1 MVTPSRSA
9 TAMTEASTVPRP
21 RSSYV
26 STSSGGAF
34 DVDVTDVLH
43 LEATRL
49 GAAEEVA
56 FGPRLG
62 ATRGWVPDLGDH
74 EIGGAG
80 EAHWPHRRRRPVAVG
95 EALPPVGV
103 DAALAGV
110 IFASDQLRS
119 LMRQVIRRAF
129 RSQRS
134 RSSSAT
140 GPATDRGYGT
150 PRSVRRSTESVSSRS
165 RISAFPD
172 PRSGAEATDRR
183 TRLLLSSPLS
193 LACPRDHRVAP
204 EAWDHL
210 ALHNDRL
217 A

>member
-26 STSSGGAF
+26 STSSGDAF

-110 IFASDQLRS
+110 IFAL
-119 LMRQVIRRAF
+119 
-129 RSQRS
+129 
-134 RSSSAT
+134 
-140 GPATDRGYGT
+140 GPAAITDATSDPSGVPKSAVKEFERYWARRQIEVTAHLDRYGA
-150 PRSVRRSTESVSSRS
+150 PPSR
-165 RISAFPD
+165 
-172 PRSGAEATDRR
+172 
-183 TRLLLSSPLS
+183 
-193 LACPRDHRVAP
+193 
-204 EAWDHL
+204 
-210 ALHNDRL
+210 
-217 A
+217 